1 MIISLAG
8 LFLLVLACLSLGACA
23 GMVVMALCRVSA
35 EESRR
40 EEAEG
45 LKESY

>member
-1 MIISLAG
+1 MFISLAV
-8 LFLLVLACLSLGACA
+8 LFLLVLACLSLGACV
-23 GMVVMALCRVSA
+23 GMVVMAMCRVSA
-35 EESRR
+35 EEARR

>member
-1 MIISLAG
+1 MFISLAV
-8 LFLLVLACLSLGACA
+8 LFLLVLACMSLGACA